1 MRQTCDG
8 LNCDLD
14 VTDDVTTLVDE
25 ARSTS
30 HVHRVQQVRQINET
44 PTTRSTNLQSLP
56 VKNVK
61 NRSIIGEDIDKSK
74 VTRF

>member
-30 HVHRVQQVRQINET
+30 HVHRV
-44 PTTRSTNLQSLP
+44 
-56 VKNVK
+56 
-61 NRSIIGEDIDKSK
+61 
-74 VTRF
+74 